1 MHLLL
6 SHILGHSNQL
16 GENSWQM
23 FFIHSTFALK
33 CKKSTRFP
41 VIWATV
47 VRMKSL
53 NEVHNHFSGL
63 FDDLFNQICYQ
74 NNCYIVDKSTKDDN
88 KDVQLPRERS
98 KGLGK
103 EFIYQ
108 ALASCVFSASFFFLP
123 DVSSLN
129 TAS

>member
-16 GENSWQM
+16 GEKSRQI
-23 FFIHSTFALK
+23 FFIYSTFALK
-33 CKKSTRFP
+33 CKQSTCFP

-74 NNCYIVDKSTKDDN
+74 NNCYIVDESTKNDN
-88 KDVQLPRERS
+88 KDVRLPRERS

-103 EFIYQ
+103 ELIYQ

>member
-1 MHLLL
+1 M
-6 SHILGHSNQL
+6 
-16 GENSWQM
+16 
-23 FFIHSTFALK
+23 
-33 CKKSTRFP
+33 KST
-41 VIWATV
+41 TTSV
-47 VRMKSL
+47 VCL
-53 NEVHNHFSGL
+53 NR
-63 FDDLFNQICYQ
+63 LFNQICYQ
-74 NNCYIVDKSTKDDN
+74 NNCYIVDESTKDDN

-103 EFIYQ
+103 ELIYQ